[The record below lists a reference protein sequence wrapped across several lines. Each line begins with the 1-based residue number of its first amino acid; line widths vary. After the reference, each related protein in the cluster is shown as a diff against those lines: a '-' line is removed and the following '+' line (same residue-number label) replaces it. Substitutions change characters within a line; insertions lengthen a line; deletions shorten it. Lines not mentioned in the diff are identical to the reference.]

1 MKPETLEKLCSRIM
15 ALDQSVTTIEQLCV
29 RVWAFEIGLKTPADR
44 KALQEFL
51 SKLTV
56 YDLMKRYVTNSL
68 TGVSDILVIFNK
80 INGNKNSSIH

>member
-15 ALDQSVTTIEQLCV
+15 VLDQSVTTIEQLCV
-29 RVWAFEIGLKTPADR
+29 RVWAFEMGLKTPADR